1 MQVHDTTI
9 TGLENALKK
18 VKQQVQR
25 YDNGKI
31 ECIIM
36 SKDVY
41 QNIKPCFPNEI
52 FGIPLALL
60 ASGRNILLICHS

>member
-9 TGLENALKK
+9 TGLETALKK

-41 QNIKPCFPNEI
+41 QNIRPCCSNSI

-60 ASGRNILLICHS
+60 ETGRNILLICHT